1 MEFEVEL
8 KNVLICLFDRVE
20 GIKFTSS
27 LGRVLSSLL
36 CGVAASLSS
45 NSRTMADLKPADV
58 ELCKLHFEIYDSF
71 AEGKIDAA
79 DLGPLMRSLDLRV
92 TEAMVEKAGGSKD
105 RGAKKMTVEEILPIY
120 SQLKKEKDMGTLNDF
135 IEGLKVYDKMDNGTL
150 MAAELSH
157 VLQSLGEILTT
168 KEAEEIMADC
178 SGAEDEEGFIKYEHF
193 AKTLLGGPFPA
204 KK

>member
-1 MEFEVEL
+1 
-8 KNVLICLFDRVE
+8 
-20 GIKFTSS
+20 
-27 LGRVLSSLL
+27 
-36 CGVAASLSS
+36 
-45 NSRTMADLKPADV
+45 MADLKPNEV

-71 AEGKIDAA
+71 AEGKVDAQ

-92 TEAMVEKAGGSKD
+92 TEAMVEKAGGTKN
-105 RGAKKMTVEEILPIY
+105 RGEKKLTVEEILPIY

-135 IEGLKVYDKMDNGTL
+135 IEGLKVYDKSDNGTL

-178 SGAEDEEGFIKYEHF
+178 GGPEDEEGFIKYEHF
-193 AKTLLGGPFPA
+193 AKALLGGPFPE